1 MKRVYGMILIIWAV
15 IFARLETQHFG
26 NNWFPQSNEEIIC
39 DLTALMVMIAGNILL
54 WQKRK

>member
-1 MKRVYGMILIIWAV
+1 MILIIWAV

-39 DLTALMVMIAGNILL
+39 DLTALMVMIAGNILF